1 VDHERNDPLGEDQTG
16 ASAAAGTSGG
26 AEAADTSNDK
36 PASVEHS
43 TPATT
48 GAGKP
53 DRDERP
59 RAGSVTI
66 MAPARRDDWFRHWD
80 DEIEV
85 EAPEEA
91 SQSAA
96 GRLGLRKLAAV
107 AAAVIL
113 AAIAGAF
120 GGALATAGL
129 SHRGD
134 AGTAAAVSE
143 TKALDGQMAQIQT
156 ELAALKA
163 SVEHATKLSAAQIGK
178 TTDRVEKLEKAQAE
192 PAAKIAKLTETV
204 DRLRTAQAQPAAPAP
219 APTTVASAAPADVT
233 GSIAPKPE
241 AAKPQPGRLPTVA
254 GWVLRDVY
262 DGGAVIE
269 GRGVTYEVYTGDP
282 VPGLGRVDA
291 IRRQEG
297 RWVVVTSRGL
307 IVAR

>member
-1 VDHERNDPLGEDQTG
+1 VDEHRNEPLGEEQTN
-16 ASAAAGTSGG
+16 AAAAAATDG
-26 AEAADTSNDK
+26 AEAAAADAKASGAE
-36 PASVEHS
+36 PA
-43 TPATT
+43 TPAVSS
-48 GAGKP
+48 AGKP
-53 DRDERP
+53 DSHAKSP
-59 RAGSVTI
+59 AGTVTI
-66 MAPARRDDWFRHWD
+66 MAPSRRDNWYRHWD

-85 EAPEEA
+85 EAPDEA

-96 GRLGLRKLAAV
+96 GRFGARKLAAV

-134 AGTAAAVSE
+134 AGNAAAAEVK
-143 TKALDGQMAQIQT
+143 TLDGQVTQLQSEI
-156 ELAALKA
+156 AALKA
-163 SVEHATKLSAAQIGK
+163 SLDHANKLASAQLGK
-178 TTDRVEKLEKAQAE
+178 ATDRLDRLEKAQAE

-204 DRLRTAQAQPAAPAP
+204 DKLRTAQAQPASP
-219 APTTVASAAPADVT
+219 APTTVASAAPGEVT

-241 AAKPQPGRLPTVA
+241 AAKPQPAGRLPTVE

-269 GRGVTYEVYTGDP
+269 GRGGSYEVYAGDP

-291 IRRQEG
+291 IRRQDG